1 MILDP
6 ETRAAVIE
14 ATAKKLADMVVG
26 ELGGLDQVILIDV
39 RTAAQCLGVTRA
51 YVSKKF
57 DTFHVTDRTTAIRLS
72 DLKTALAP

>member
-51 YVSKKF
+51 YVAKKF
-57 DTFHVTDRTTAIRLS
+57 DTFRVTDRTTAIRLS